1 MPTGGQNILKGQTC
15 RTLYFFLI
23 YSGIGE
29 IRHSERGATYHFE
42 DQSSTTNPL
51 RPVWIIGIEFHS
63 NNNNNLGIY
72 QLN

>member
-15 RTLYFFLI
+15 RHCIFLI
-23 YSGIGE
+23 FSGIGE

-51 RPVWIIGIEFHS
+51 MQCHKFSSSLNIQPIHMR
-63 NNNNNLGIY
+63 NLVGDD
-72 QLN
+72 